1 MCTLKAHFQCFDRF
15 FEVSPNEVEHN
26 ELILEN
32 IFSQLLIN
40 FFEEVMVDVSIRFPP
55 HEELTIQY
63 CVIQVHAQCDHRIY
77 SSISDTDNNLEVC
90 IEHEMCSI
98 LRELFCSV
106 IVDNIKFLPSPQH
119 RAFAQSGISKI

>member
-1 MCTLKAHFQCFDRF
+1 MGILEVRLQCCDRF
-15 FEVSPNEVEHN
+15 FEVFSNQVEHN
-26 ELILEN
+26 ELMLEN

-40 FFEEVMVDVSIRFPP
+40 FFEEVMADVSIHFPARD
-55 HEELTIQY
+55 ELAMQHCAIH
-63 CVIQVHAQCDHRIY
+63 VHAQCDHRIY
-77 SSISDTDNNLEVC
+77 SPKPEADENLEVR

-119 RAFAQSGISKI
+119 RAFAQSGIGKV